1 MSKIDPE
8 LKKIIKGNPSP
19 FQRIK
24 KNIVDSF

>member
-8 LKKIIKGNPSP
+8 LKEIIKGIPSS
-19 FQRIK
+19 FQGIE